1 MKKILIGIL
10 VLAVAAAAVLYFVFP
25 GLPKYLYIK
34 HKNPYPSLNTEF
46 KEFNLSGVTVPDD
59 FVEVKYDHG
68 LSLKIAP
75 DMKLKEGSSY
85 TTYIN
90 EEKSKAVILIYNE
103 VSAIDIDEQF
113 DFATHEQIESFFKNQ
128 DTPVPDSE
136 YEFLKFTHSLTYDNF
151 NIHSLKDEKI
161 FNKLA
166 ESKEELFETAKES
179 YFLNSDGCC
188 GFAECTGKT
197 EDIIKYVVTLY
208 TGENYEN
215 SFMVVIGS
223 DDMELIKEIIASIKT
238 EK

>member
-1 MKKILIGIL
+1 MKKILIAVP
-10 VLAVAAAAVLYFVFP
+10 VLAAAAAAVLYFVFP

-46 KEFNLSGVTVPDD
+46 KEFDLSGVTVPDD
-59 FVEVKYDHG
+59 FVGVEFDHG

-75 DMKLKEGSSY
+75 EMKLKEDSSY
-85 TTYIN
+85 PTYIN
-90 EEKSKAVILIYNE
+90 EDKTKAVILLYNE
-103 VSAIDIDEQF
+103 VPAVDIDEQF
-113 DFATHEQIESFFKNQ
+113 DFATHEQIESFFKDQ
-128 DTPVPDSE
+128 GTAVPASE

-179 YFLNSDGCC
+179 YYLNSNGCC
-188 GFAECTGKT
+188 GFVECTG
-197 EDIIKYVVTLY
+197 EIENIKKYIVTLY

-223 DDMELIKEIIASIKT
+223 DDMELTKEIIASIKT